1 MWAEREENLAR
12 RKIKTA
18 KKEENFSVNLLKKMA
33 AKKIH
38 FQTARFAGIR
48 SRPCQKR
55 GQTIYFFVF
64 HMPKLP

>member
-48 SRPCQKR
+48 SRPW
-55 GQTIYFFVF
+55 
-64 HMPKLP
+64 H